1 MTKLKTY
8 ILFIFI
14 SLFSINS
21 NAQAEKMLE
30 WATQGTVEN
39 ESYNSEIPFRYVDG
53 YIFVDI
59 IQNNNTYN
67 FLFDT
72 GAEATVIDKSIIGE
86 FGYKPFSK
94 SSVSGPIIKDGDIN
108 TVLLSSISIA
118 DVEFKNIG
126 AVSIDFGFAKKK
138 FCEKLDGIIGT
149 TLLKKAKWQIDYKN
163 KIIRLSNDI
172 ENLISEKPK
181 YTLTTTLPE
190 KGWGT
195 ETIKLN
201 IDGYIS
207 EFNFDTGN
215 GREKMVLRATSLKN
229 FIGNNKHTIIQY
241 RFSKSALD
249 YRFIAKNVTIGDIQ
263 LENQNISLQ
272 REVKNLQLLGNR
284 FFENYIIT
292 IDWEKHQLFLAPTED
307 SVSDLL
313 IDFEL
318 NFKPNFETNK
328 VEVATGLRTFIKKNK
343 IKQGA
348 ILLKVNGKDISNF
361 SHQELCDFWN
371 TEWPK
376 ITDAEKLN
384 IVISQ
389 KGKPKEIVITKKKLT

>member
-1 MTKLKTY
+1 MTKLKIY
-8 ILFIFI
+8 SLFIFI

-53 YIFVDI
+53 YIFIDI
-59 IQNNNTYN
+59 IQNNNKYN

-86 FGYKPFSK
+86 FGYKTFSK
-94 SSVSGPIIKDGDIN
+94 SSISGPVIKDEDIN
-108 TVLLSSISIA
+108 TVLLSRISIA
-118 DVEFKNIG
+118 DVEFINIG
-126 AVSIDFGFAKKK
+126 VVSIDFGFATKK

-149 TLLKKAKWQIDYKN
+149 TLLKKAKWQIDYK
-163 KIIRLSNDI
+163 KKVIRLSDDV

-181 YTLTTTLPE
+181 YTLTTTLPA

-207 EFNFDTGN
+207 
-215 GREKMVLRATSLKN
+215 
-229 FIGNNKHTIIQY
+229 
-241 RFSKSALD
+241 

-292 IDWEKHQLFLAPTED
+292 IDWEKHQLFLAPIED
-307 SVSDLL
+307 SVSDSL

-318 NFKPNFETNK
+318 NFKPNFKTNK

-348 ILLKVNGKDISNF
+348 TLLKVNGKDISNF

-371 TEWPK
+371 IEWPK

-389 KGKPKEIVITKKKLT
+389 KETDLKKVW